1 MEDLYIDVENK
12 LKEFTDIVLID
23 YERESILLEVRK
35 NYLDEIL
42 KISKNSLLGLEVVFL
57 KEIKNDIYTI
67 VVCVPQIIDVY
78 DE

>member
-57 KEIKNDIYTI
+57 K
-67 VVCVPQIIDVY
+67 
-78 DE
+78 

>member
-23 YERESILLEVRK
+23 YERESILLEVHK

-42 KISKNSLLGLEVVFL
+42 KITKNSLLGLEVVFL
-57 KEIKNDIYTI
+57 KEIKKDIYTI

>member
-67 VVCVPQIIDVY
+67 VVCVAQIIDVY

>member
-57 KEIKNDIYTI
+57 KEIKNDIYI
-67 VVCVPQIIDVY
+67 L
-78 DE
+78 